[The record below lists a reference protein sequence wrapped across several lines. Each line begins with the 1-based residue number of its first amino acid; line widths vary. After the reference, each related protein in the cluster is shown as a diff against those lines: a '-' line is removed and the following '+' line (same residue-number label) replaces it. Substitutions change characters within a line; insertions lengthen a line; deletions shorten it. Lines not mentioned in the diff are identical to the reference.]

1 MNHENKITSIML
13 RIEFKANGRIG
24 YVEVDTDMIMLS
36 NTARLRAQI
45 DDTISRFLDKNSP
58 LRVSQT

>member
-36 NTARLRAQI
+36 NTARLRKHI
-45 DDTISRFLDKNSP
+45 DDSIGRFLNEHNP
-58 LRVSQT
+58 LRKPN